1 MFQTNAETRP
11 CACGGKSPLTPSI
24 LAKHR
29 ETKKHRQWRWR
40 SLCEAMLD
48 LTLSRDAKVAMLK
61 ELKTLVAIADEPRRQ
76 TK

>member
-1 MFQTNAETRP
+1 
-11 CACGGKSPLTPSI
+11 
-24 LAKHR
+24 
-29 ETKKHRQWRWR
+29 
-40 SLCEAMLD
+40 MLD